1 MKAQKLVPV
10 LVDEIPP
17 SNDMQ
22 SGYLYISHKYGTAV
36 HYCACGCGEEV
47 VTPLSKDGWSLHF
60 NGRFS
65 LTPSI
70 GNFQFPCR
78 SHYYITNEE
87 VCWCRDGFD
96 LNKDRPETPETN
108 KKKVKRKKKHSK
120 IGFFRKFFQL
130 FG

>member
-1 MKAQKLVPV
+1 MRTRIFTPV
-10 LVDEIPP
+10 LVDEIPS
-17 SNDMQ
+17 SNEMRN
-22 SGYLYISHKYGTAV
+22 GYLYISHKYGIAV
-36 HYCACGCGEEV
+36 HCCACGCGEEV
-47 VTPLSKDGWSLHF
+47 VTPLSLEGWSLHF

-87 VCWCRDGFD
+87 VCWCKDNFD
-96 LNKDRPETPETN
+96 HFKDRPEIN
-108 KKKVKRKKKHSK
+108 KKKTKRKKKNLK
-120 IGFFRKFFQL
+120 KGFFRKIFQL